1 MLSIMKERFPCWN
14 PMNKKKETTKT
25 RFAWRRAGFSLISVD
40 FMGNRAFI
48 LYDIHVIIKFSL
60 FFEHGGESAV
70 A

>member
-1 MLSIMKERFPCWN
+1 M
-14 PMNKKKETTKT
+14 
-25 RFAWRRAGFSLISVD
+25 AQGGFSLISVD

-48 LYDIHVIIKFSL
+48 LHDIHVIIKFSL

>member
-1 MLSIMKERFPCWN
+1 MEICIDKRQAVLQIKLGHR
-14 PMNKKKETTKT
+14 K
-25 RFAWRRAGFSLISVD
+25 AVD

-60 FFEHGGESAV
+60 FFEHGGEGAV

>member
-1 MLSIMKERFPCWN
+1 
-14 PMNKKKETTKT
+14 MNKKSETTKT

-48 LYDIHVIIKFSL
+48 LHDIHVIIKFSL